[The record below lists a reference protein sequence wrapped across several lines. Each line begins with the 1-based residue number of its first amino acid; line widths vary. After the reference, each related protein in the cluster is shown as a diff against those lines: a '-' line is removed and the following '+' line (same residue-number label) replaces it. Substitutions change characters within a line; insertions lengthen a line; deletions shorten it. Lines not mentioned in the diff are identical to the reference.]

1 MLYRHVLLLRGV
13 PVNKGRGKERGMTP
27 QTGRTAAA
35 RQHNRI
41 EATAEEHTLYRKV
54 QGEYLFEAI
63 YTEMI

>member
-13 PVNKGRGKERGMTP
+13 PINIGRGKERYKLP

-41 EATAEEHTLYRKV
+41 EATAAERTLYRKV